1 MKKSD
6 FDNLVAS
13 IRQAGRIRRGEA
25 APSRVSEITPVDVKA
40 IRQRLGKSQSE
51 FARMI
56 GVSIATFEQVGLAK
70 GTPDEQIWHFCQDQQ
85 LYLLTD
91 NRNDDKPGSLE
102 SIIRTRNLPTSL
114 PVFTIS
120 DIPRLRTER
129 EYVAAL
135 VAKLLEYLI
144 DADNL
149 RGVGRL
155 YLP

>member
-1 MKKSD
+1 VLRVLLD
-6 FDNLVAS
+6 ENIDGYADYL
-13 IRQAGRIRRGEA
+13 
-25 APSRVSEITPVDVKA
+25 SRHLFSPTWNDISSSL
-40 IRQRLGKSQSE
+40 RLNIS
-51 FARMI
+51 
-56 GVSIATFEQVGLAK
+56 TFEQVGLAK

>member
-1 MKKSD
+1 MLRVLLD
-6 FDNLVAS
+6 ENIDGYADYL
-13 IRQAGRIRRGEA
+13 
-25 APSRVSEITPVDVKA
+25 SRHLFSPTWNDISSA
-40 IRQRLGKSQSE
+40 L
-51 FARMI
+51 